1 MITRKDQ
8 SNAGS
13 NLSSDQQSSNKDL
26 ILLVG
31 GKNVDTGEVYND
43 I

>member
-8 SNAGS
+8 SNAG

>member
-8 SNAGS
+8 TNAGR
-13 NLSSDQQSSNKDL
+13 NLSSDQQSTNNDL

-31 GKNVDTGEVYND
+31 GKNIDTGEVYND